1 MKSLLKNK
9 KITSMIVILFCTMIF
24 FGFTENTNAYVGE
37 KVAEGIKSGFEYI
50 IVALFT
56 FVADVCIYVLGAFIT
71 MIVWAIVHISQYNN
85 FINEKV
91 IVLGWGVIRDFCN
104 MFFILVLL
112 LIAFATIL
120 RYENYS
126 VKKLLPKLIIMAV
139 LINFSRMICG
149 LIIDFS
155 QVIML
160 TFIDTIGDTGGNYI
174 NSLGVGKYLNL
185 AKTNNWNGDLN
196 AVSTISGIVIGVIFM
211 VIAVSVFLTLLGI
224 LVARIVMLWIYIV
237 LSPLAFLLSAFPG
250 GQSYA
255 SRWWD
260 DFIKNVIIGPVLA
273 FFIWLSL
280 MAVDVST
287 SAIGSLTTING
298 VDSTSQCFGP
308 GAILCPAD
316 FIGFVIAIGMLMGG
330 SGMALS
336 IGGTAGAAAGK
347 VAGAVQKG
355 RGMTWSGFKGGA
367 DWLNRGQAKMSGM
380 DFNLARVG
388 GKIKGSFDRAKNE
401 DLSTMDSKANAR
413 LAKGGFKGLLGY
425 SASGFGDQY
434 LRGAMGVKGI
444 KQALFGGRDN
454 VKKWGDEEKKLKDK
468 ASRVFSVQ
476 ELDKRNEMLQK
487 AKDDN
492 ASLLL
497 KRDRGEI
504 TSDDY
509 NKGREKNDEI
519 ISDLSADKLKA
530 TKKEAEEE
538 RNALLKES
546 REKGALASKY
556 RIIDSEG
563 LREQRAAK
571 AEESK
576 KIYTDNED
584 ELVELF
590 KDAVIK
596 GEDTRAAVIAEKLAK
611 IGGMNGLLA
620 AHGYNA
626 KSGLTEDEAK
636 AAKAK
641 NDGSYEKEKG
651 FNDFMR
657 DVFGGDLK
665 VDKQQYLTYQNDIA
679 GVAEGGRA
687 HEYLNKPLSVN
698 KQGMFEQ
705 TDSRT
710 REKIKLGE
718 KFKKEPEDIIRKS
731 NRTEYGAENING
743 EFEWSDSGLA
753 YFITQRDIISKEID
767 ANRFNKSAAK
777 AVIEKKAIQALRD
790 KCKRAGIT
798 TYRPKGAPPT
808 QPDQPIEKWFD
819 ELERYGKEASTE
831 SQENILNA

>member
-9 KITSMIVILFCTMIF
+9 KITSMIVVLFCVAIF
-24 FGFTENTNAYVGE
+24 FSLTRQVSAWEVTEV
-37 KVAEGIKSGFEYI
+37 VKSSFEYI
-50 IVALFT
+50 IVAVFT
-56 FVADVCIYVLGAFIT
+56 FVADICVFIMGAFIT

-85 FINEKV
+85 FIKEDA

-174 NSLGVGKYLNL
+174 NSLGVDKYLNL
-185 AKTNNWNGDLN
+185 AKTNNWKGDLN
-196 AVSTISGIVIGVIFM
+196 AVSTIAGIIIGVIFLL
-211 VIAVSVFLTLLGI
+211 IAVSVFLTLLGI

-287 SAIGSLTTING
+287 SAIDSLTTING

-355 RGMTWSGFKGGA
+355 KGMTWSGFKGGA

-434 LRGAMGVKGI
+434 LRGVMGKKGI

-454 VKKWGDEEKKLKDK
+454 VKKWGDEEKELKDK

-504 TSDDY
+504 TGDDY

-611 IGGMNGLLA
+611 IGGMNALLA
-620 AHGYNA
+620 SHGYNA

-636 AAKAK
+636 AVKAK

-657 DVFGGDLK
+657 DVFGKGGLN

-687 HEYLNKPLSVN
+687 HEYLQKPLSVN

-705 TDSRT
+705 TNSKE

-718 KFKKEPEDIIRKS
+718 KFKKEPEEIIRKS
-731 NRTEYGAENING
+731 NRTEYGAENSTTG

-753 YFITQRDIISKEID
+753 YFITQRDIVSKEID

-790 KCKRAGIT
+790 KCARAGIKY
-798 TYRPKGAPPT
+798 YRPKGAK
-808 QPDQPIEKWFD
+808 DDVDIEEWFK
-819 ELERYGKEASTE
+819 ELERYGKDASAE
-831 SQENILNA
+831 SQENLLTA